1 MVTTVVEAWKMCSNG
16 VGTTAKNIWNALKW
30 LIDLACNIWIGTLE
44 WVGRIWKGL
53 TDCVGEIW
61 NRLKRLAEWI
71 FATMMWA
78 DECVYH
84 GGLWVAERY
93 WVCAEWLAACAWNG
107 TEWIWDQ
114 IEWLNGVSKENASWL
129 TKKAWIGSKQWA
141 EWAWGEAKRLIDW
154 SWKTIKRNGKPL
166 EPALENVLETFSL
179 FIKFYNEYIHGESKA
194 WWEISL
200 RTEWKPLEIFLYNRE
215 MAESSLN
222 FFNVI
227 FLFTFLTDHL
237 LRIKS
242 HIIVSTWRETGYT
255 ISVVLVMN
263 CVVLAVYMLI
273 SWPVKSIWRRRWV
286 EERNTVSKK
295 IWLRYFN
302 TFIHRCCRQL
312 FRKTTC
318 SAFFTLTFDK
328 LFRNLL
334 SDENLKKCENATTR
348 RFLHVSKVQSLAT
361 ALLTESLFLSKLTHS
376 KRVFVILNKFLSGLF
391 LYYNFS

>member
-1 MVTTVVEAWKMCSNG
+1 MPSTNTAFLHEKVSYCFSHEFLVNKRAKRYTVENNLRHLWWPYCFSPIYISQILKCKELPEYPGNMTCSDYQEYKRKEPGLIARVGTMVKNTWSFLVTTVVEAWKMCSNG

-30 LIDLACNIWIGTLE
+30 LIDLACNIWKGTLE

-71 FATMMWA
+71 FPTMMWA

-194 WWEISL
+194 W
-200 RTEWKPLEIFLYNRE
+200 
-215 MAESSLN
+215 
-222 FFNVI
+222 
-227 FLFTFLTDHL
+227 
-237 LRIKS
+237 
-242 HIIVSTWRETGYT
+242 
-255 ISVVLVMN
+255 
-263 CVVLAVYMLI
+263 
-273 SWPVKSIWRRRWV
+273 
-286 EERNTVSKK
+286 
-295 IWLRYFN
+295 
-302 TFIHRCCRQL
+302 
-312 FRKTTC
+312 
-318 SAFFTLTFDK
+318 
-328 LFRNLL
+328 
-334 SDENLKKCENATTR
+334 
-348 RFLHVSKVQSLAT
+348 
-361 ALLTESLFLSKLTHS
+361 
-376 KRVFVILNKFLSGLF
+376 
-391 LYYNFS
+391 